1 MACTPWLCLIWSTT
15 TSWSSMHLTTIIVI
29 WGQLNQV
36 LFYHWL
42 CCAGTTIVWYVSVC
56 QWITSGIM
64 YGQNEKEIKDR
75 FDHFLCVT
83 KMVFGAWMNKM
94 DLGW

>member
-1 MACTPWLCLIWSTT
+1 M
-15 TSWSSMHLTTIIVI
+15 IIVI
-29 WGQLNQV
+29 WGQSNQV

-42 CCAGTTIVWYVSVC
+42 CVLEQQLFDMWVC

-64 YGQNEKEIKDR
+64 YGQNEKEIDR

-94 DLGW
+94 DQMIANGIYGFKEKMLCGRM